1 MRKILVFFISSILV
15 LNSFTTTVLAAS
27 ILNKTKIH
35 EITSCES
42 VLNSSFEAYI
52 ECLNDQVF
60 SSKHFLKLSKN
71 KKNDIQSL
79 LAIAN
84 ILSENIE
91 DEFLSKPKAVNIWN
105 KIINYPYKGKIKKK
119 KLQKV
124 LEQTTCSKKNEFES
138 FIKCFSEEF
147 RNFEIYQKSDLL
159 NKRRMETIVSNALFL
174 TKPGSKV
181 YAEAKEANQR
191 TTKYKSS
198 DGFNYFF
205 TYMNLLGTDY
215 FKKVK
220 SNVEWKKIIT
230 FIVIAII
237 VAILA
242 KGLLKTFSKTSF
254 SSSGSSASA
263 SSSGGLSSQQM
274 SSFANVRS
282 QPLGFRN
289 MFRYAPSNS
298 VAHTKWFKYGFVKGF
313 W

>member
-1 MRKILVFFISSILV
+1 MRKIIVFFISSVLV
-15 LNSFTTTVLAAS
+15 LNSFTTTALASS

-35 EITSCES
+35 EITNCES

-60 SSKHFLKLSKN
+60 TSKHFSKLSKN

-105 KIINYPYKGKIKKK
+105 KIINYPYKGKIKKQ

-124 LEQTTCSKKNEFES
+124 LEQTTCQNKKEFES
-138 FIKCFSEEF
+138 FIKCFSQEF
-147 RNFEIYQKSDLL
+147 RNFEVYQKSDLL

-174 TKPGSKV
+174 TKPESKV
-181 YAEAKEANQR
+181 YAEAKNAHEKGK
-191 TTKYKSS
+191 TYGPSG
-198 DGFNYFF
+198 GFNYFF

-215 FKKVK
+215 YKKVK
-220 SNVEWKKIIT
+220 SNVEWKKVIT

-237 VAILA
+237 VAVLA
-242 KGLLKTFSKTSF
+242 KGLLKSFSKGSY
-254 SSSGSSASA
+254 SSPSGASA
-263 SSSGGLSSQQM
+263 SSSSGLTTQQAASS
-274 SSFANVRS
+274 AGVKS
-282 QPLGFRN
+282 QPLFMRN
-289 MFRYAPSNS
+289 MFKYAPSNS
-298 VAHTKWFKYGFVKGF
+298 VLHKGWFKYGFTKGF

>member
-1 MRKILVFFISSILV
+1 MRKIIVFFISSILV
-15 LNSFTTTVLAAS
+15 LNSFTTTALAAS
-27 ILNKTKIH
+27 ILSKTKIH

-91 DEFLSKPKAVNIWN
+91 DEFLSKPKAVSIWN

-124 LEQTTCSKKNEFES
+124 LEQTTCQNKKEFES

-147 RNFEIYQKSDLL
+147 RNFEVYQKSDLL

-174 TKPGSKV
+174 TKPGSEV
-181 YAEAKEANQR
+181 YAVAKIEYQR
-191 TTKYKSS
+191 GKTYGSS
-198 DGFNYFF
+198 DGFDYFF
-205 TYMNLLGTDY
+205 TYMNMLGTDY

-242 KGLLKTFSKTSF
+242 KGLLKSFSKGSY
-254 SSSGSSASA
+254 SSPSGASA
-263 SSSGGLSSQQM
+263 SSSSGLTSQQAA
-274 SSFANVRS
+274 SSAGVKFQS
-282 QPLGFRN
+282 MGMKN

-298 VAHTKWFKYGFVKGF
+298 VMHTKWFKYGFVKGF

>member
-1 MRKILVFFISSILV
+1 MRKIIVFFISSVLV
-15 LNSFTTTVLAAS
+15 LNSFTTTALASS

-35 EITSCES
+35 EITNCES

-60 SSKHFLKLSKN
+60 TSKHFSKLSKN

-119 KLQKV
+119 KLKKV
-124 LEQTTCSKKNEFES
+124 LEQTNCQNKNEFES

-147 RNFEIYQKSDLL
+147 RNFEVYQKSDLL

-174 TKPGSKV
+174 TKPESEV
-181 YAEAKEANQR
+181 YAVAKNEYQ
-191 TTKYKSS
+191 KGKIYESV
-198 DGFNYFF
+198 DGFDYFF

-215 FKKVK
+215 YKKVK
-220 SNVEWKKIIT
+220 SNVEWKKIVT

-237 VAILA
+237 VAVLA
-242 KGLLKTFSKTSF
+242 KGLLKSFSKGSY
-254 SSSGSSASA
+254 SSPSGASA
-263 SSSGGLSSQQM
+263 SSSSGLTTQQAASS
-274 SSFANVRS
+274 AGVKS
-282 QPLGFRN
+282 QPLFMRN
-289 MFRYAPSNS
+289 MFKYAPSNS
-298 VAHTKWFKYGFVKGF
+298 VLHKGWFKYGFTKGF

>member
-1 MRKILVFFISSILV
+1 MRKLLSYFCCLIIVFNQI
-15 LNSFTTTVLAAS
+15 TTSANAAS
-27 ILNKTKIH
+27 ILQKTKIH

-42 VLNSSFEAYI
+42 VLNSSFETYI
-52 ECLNDQVF
+52 ECLNEQVF
-60 SSKHFLKLSKN
+60 TSKHFGKLSKN

-91 DEFLSKPKAVNIWN
+91 DGFLSKPKAVSIWN

-119 KLQKV
+119 KLEKA
-124 LEQTTCSKKNEFES
+124 LEQSSCKETKKFNG

-147 RNFEIYQKSDLL
+147 RNFEIYKKSDLL
-159 NKRRMETIVSNALFL
+159 SKRRMETIVSNALYL

-181 YAEAKEANQR
+181 YARAKQAHQMGK
-191 TTKYKSS
+191 TYKSS
-198 DGFNYFF
+198 DGFDYFF

-220 SNVEWKKIIT
+220 SDVEWKKVIT

-237 VAILA
+237 VAVLA
-242 KGLLKTFSKTSF
+242 KGLLKSFSK
-254 SSSGSSASA
+254 SSYSSPQGASA
-263 SSSGGLSSQQM
+263 SSSSSGLTSQQVA
-274 SSFANVRS
+274 SSAGVKS
-282 QPLGFRN
+282 QPMFMKN

-298 VAHTKWFKYGFVKGF
+298 VLHKGWFKYGFTKGF